1 MTTATVAVR
10 RPGALRRLT
19 LNEFRLFL
27 RERTGPAFGVGFPIA
42 LLIIFGNIPFFNKP
56 MKTYGGQTILDVY
69 VPILICFV
77 ITVLAVN
84 FLPPTLAGYRERG
97 VLRRLQ
103 TTPVGAVRVLT
114 AQLIVNVATIVVAV
128 LVVLLVGR
136 YAFGVELPRQ
146 AAGFA
151 LAAVLATVA
160 MIAIGLL
167 MAAVAPTGR
176 AANALGAVLFYV
188 SMAFAGLWIPIQAMP
203 TVLQHIAHA
212 TPLGAAVTALSDA
225 SQGHWPATMQLVT
238 LAIYAVVAGIVAARL
253 FRWE

>member
-1 MTTATVAVR
+1 MTIATVAVPR
-10 RPGALRRLT
+10 SSALRRLT
-19 LNEFRLFL
+19 LNELRLFL
-27 RERTGPAFGVGFPIA
+27 RERTGAAFGVGFPIA

-56 MKTYGGQTILDVY
+56 MSVYGGQTILDVY
-69 VPILICFV
+69 VPILVCFV
-77 ITVLAVN
+77 ITMLAVN

-103 TTPVGAVRVLT
+103 TTPVGAVRVLA

-128 LVVLLVGR
+128 VAVLLVGR

-151 LAAVLATVA
+151 LAAVLAIAA
-160 MIAIGLL
+160 MISIGLL
-167 MAAVAPTGR
+167 IAAAAPSGR

-203 TVLQHIAHA
+203 TVLQHIAHG
-212 TPLGAAVTALSDA
+212 TPLGAAVAALSDA
-225 SQGHWPATMQLVT
+225 SQGHWPSAIALVT
-238 LAIYAVVAGIVAARL
+238 LAAYAVVPGIAAIKL

>member
-42 LLIIFGNIPFFNKP
+42 LLIVFGNIPFFNKP

>member
-1 MTTATVAVR
+1 MTTATIAVPR
-10 RPGALRRLT
+10 SSALRRLT
-19 LNEFRLFL
+19 LNELRLFL

-56 MKTYGGQTILDVY
+56 MSVYGGQTILDVY

-77 ITVLAVN
+77 ITMLAVN

-103 TTPVGAVRVLT
+103 TTPVGAVRVLA

-128 LVVLLVGR
+128 LAVLLVGR
-136 YAFGVELPRQ
+136 YAFGVELPHQ

-160 MIAIGLL
+160 MISIGLL
-167 MAAVAPTGR
+167 IAAAAPSGR

-203 TVLQHIAHA
+203 TVLQHIAHG

-225 SQGHWPATMQLVT
+225 SQGHWPAAIALVT
-238 LAIYAVVAGIVAARL
+238 LAAYAVVPGIAAIKL